1 MKYKTLPILL
11 FFFITLFQYSKASNR
26 RSRSNK
32 PKAKNSQFNSDNYYT
47 ILGLTKKASAKS
59 IKSAYRKLALEYHPD
74 KIKSEDESVKQE
86 AEQIF
91 IKVSEAYSVLSD
103 ETLKKIYDKYG
114 KSGLEAHEKGID
126 PEEAGFGGFPGGGF
140 PGGGGAH
147 SQFNF
152 QGGGAGFDPRK
163 MFESMFGGDDF
174 GFGGAGGGGAHFKV
188 NSDGSGFPGGDGGF
202 PGGGFGGFESM
213 FGGGGGGG
221 GAQGRRRSGSRRQQ
235 SREPVELFPKN
246 SPTGIAPLGKA
257 KFPDKSSSFLWIII
271 FYTNDSP
278 ECQSIQSSIETLAS
292 KSKGTFKVGAVNC
305 QRSQADERFCH
316 DEGVETFPSFGF
328 VVNGELSLM
337 DQTQSLPSIKAIHEF
352 ATSKTPFQNVQMIN
366 SPKHVEERLVQPSI
380 MQKKLGSIL
389 LLTDKYETS
398 AKYASLAYQFR
409 DKFIFG
415 ESRAKT
421 MSIAQ
426 HFHVK
431 KYPILIA
438 LFPQK
443 NGSEDYDLVRLDNI
457 NSKDLQAWVSELL
470 ASRGGGSSTN
480 NKRRSRR

>member
-1 MKYKTLPILL
+1 
-11 FFFITLFQYSKASNR
+11 
-26 RSRSNK
+26 
-32 PKAKNSQFNSDNYYT
+32 
-47 ILGLTKKASAKS
+47 
-59 IKSAYRKLALEYHPD
+59 
-74 KIKSEDESVKQE
+74 
-86 AEQIF
+86 
-91 IKVSEAYSVLSD
+91 
-103 ETLKKIYDKYG
+103 
-114 KSGLEAHEKGID
+114 
-126 PEEAGFGGFPGGGF
+126 
-140 PGGGGAH
+140 
-147 SQFNF
+147 
-152 QGGGAGFDPRK
+152 
-163 MFESMFGGDDF
+163 MFGGDDF

-213 FGGGGGGG
+213 FGGGGG
-221 GAQGRRRSGSRRQQ
+221 AQGGRRSGGSARRQQ
-235 SREPVELFPKN
+235 HREPVELFPKN

-278 ECQSIQSSIETLAS
+278 ECQSIQSSIETLAA

-316 DEGVETFPSFGF
+316 DKGVEMFPSFGF

-337 DQTQSLPSIKAIHEF
+337 EQTQSLPSIKAIHDF
-352 ATSKTPFQNVQMIN
+352 ATSKTPFQSIKMIN
-366 SPKHVEERLVQPSI
+366 SPKHIEERLVQPATE
-380 MQKKLGSIL
+380 QKKLGSIL

-409 DKFIFG
+409 DKFVFG

-421 MSIAQ
+421 LSLAQ
-426 HFHVK
+426 YFHVK

-438 LFPQK
+438 LFPKK
-443 NGSEDYDLVRLDNI
+443 NGSEDYDMVRLDNI
-457 NSKDLQAWVSELL
+457 NSKDLQAWVSELVT
-470 ASRGGGSSTN
+470 SRGGGSPSKN